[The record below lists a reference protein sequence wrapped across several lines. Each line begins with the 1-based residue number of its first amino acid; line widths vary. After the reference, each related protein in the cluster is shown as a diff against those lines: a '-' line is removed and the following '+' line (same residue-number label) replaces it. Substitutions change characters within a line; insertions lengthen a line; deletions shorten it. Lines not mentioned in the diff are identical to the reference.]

1 MTEQD
6 RNPAL
11 PVRRPSRPCW
21 PWFLGG
27 VVVLAILANLTGITP
42 YGILMHKDDHVG
54 ASNRCSAGKTTLAE
68 ARQRSTTLLTE
79 AANAVA
85 AGALLKA
92 PRIDSRHAEGHNLDE
107 CFTVTGYQDL
117 PDSIERQAGTAAR
130 IADLWTGAGY
140 QKLSRLPSG
149 PWTATSS
156 SLMRQ
161 GTADCGSLLR
171 RPQSRH
177 DTPGLT

>member
-6 RNPAL
+6 RNLAL
-11 PVRRPSRPCW
+11 SVRRPSRRRW

-68 ARQRSTTLLTE
+68 AQQRSTTLLTE

-92 PRIDSRHAEGHNLDE
+92 PRIDSRHAEGRNLDE

-140 QKLSRLPSG
+140 QKLSPTSFRTLDGYVIELDATGGRPTVARYYVAPSLAM
-149 PWTATSS
+149 T
-156 SLMRQ
+156 
-161 GTADCGSLLR
+161 
-171 RPQSRH
+171 RPA
-177 DTPGLT
+177 